1 MLRISPVVRISLGL
15 VLLTVCI
22 LLTGDM
28 LGLTPGRTQAVLDA
42 RKKFCETI
50 AIQFALAAQK
60 NDLKTIRT
68 SLEVIV
74 ERNEDVMS
82 AALRNVDGRIL
93 AEAGNHEGQ
102 WQLAAGE
109 NSSPTHAQ
117 VPIYRGSERW
127 GTVEVRFTPV
137 SAGGLEGF
145 LASPLVRLLGFTAL
159 AGFISFLFFMRR
171 TLRHLDPSAVVP
183 GRVKAALDVLAE
195 GVVLLD
201 EKERIVLANAAFCA
215 KVEQGPEAL
224 LGRTLSALGWLE
236 PHYGGE
242 PRVLPWLRAMSHGET
257 QTGTALGYASRKE
270 GNLTF
275 MVSGAPI
282 LDGEGELRGALATFD
297 DVTELEVTN
306 RQLRDT
312 VHNLKESRDKVAKQA
327 DELQF
332 LASRDPLTGLLNRRS
347 FFDRAVSAFEDAA
360 REGKQISCIMA
371 DIDFFKKINDNFGH
385 SVGDQTIQMFSRVLQ
400 STLRG
405 SDLICRYGG
414 EEFVVLLQ
422 GNDLDQAADAAE
434 RVRYAVEN
442 CDGLTASMTGSFGV
456 SSLALEPSDLADLIE
471 QADRALYRSKES
483 GRNKVTRFDETPEYG
498 DL

>member
-1 MLRISPVVRISLGL
+1 MRISPVVRISLGL

-22 LLTGDM
+22 LLTGDL
-28 LGLTPGRTQAVLDA
+28 LGLTPGREQAVLES
-42 RKKFCETI
+42 RKKFCETL
-50 AIQFALAAQK
+50 AVQFALAAQK

-68 SLEVIV
+68 ALDVIV
-74 ERNEDVMS
+74 ERNDDVLS
-82 AALRNVDGRIL
+82 AGLRSGDGRLL
-93 AEAGNHEGQ
+93 AESGEHSGQ
-102 WQLAAGE
+102 WELEAQE
-109 NSSPTHAQ
+109 KSTPTHAQ
-117 VPIYRGSERW
+117 VPIFRGDDRW

-137 SAGGLEGF
+137 SPGGLTG
-145 LASPLVRLLGFTAL
+145 LWQSPLVRLLGFTVL
-159 AGFISFLFFMRR
+159 AGFVSFLLFMRR

-183 GRVKAALDVLAE
+183 ARVKAALDVLAE

-201 EKERIVLANAAFCA
+201 EKERIVLANAAFCE
-215 KVEQGPEAL
+215 KLGQQPEAL
-224 LGRTLSALGWLE
+224 LGRTLSTLGWEE

-242 PRVLPWLRAMSHGET
+242 PRVMPWLRAMSHGET
-257 QTGTALGYASRKE
+257 QTGTSIGYHSPKD
-270 GNLTF
+270 GKLTF
-275 MVSGAPI
+275 MVSGSPI
-282 LDGEGELRGALATFD
+282 LDGHGELRGALATFD

-312 VHNLKESRDKVAKQA
+312 VSNLKESRDQVARQA

-347 FFDRAVSAFEDAA
+347 FFDRAVGAFETALQD
-360 REGKQISCIMA
+360 GKAISCIMA

-385 SVGDQTIQMFSRVLQ
+385 AVGDQTIQMFARVLQ

-422 GNDLDQAADAAE
+422 GNDIDQAAEAAE
-434 RVRYAVEN
+434 RVRHAVEH
-442 CDGLTASMTGSFGV
+442 CDGVTASMTGSFGV
-456 SSLALEPSDLADLIE
+456 SAISLEPSDLADLIE
-471 QADRALYRSKES
+471 QADRALYRSKEN
-483 GRNKVTRFDETPEYG
+483 GRNRVTRFDETPEYG

>member
-282 LDGEGELRGALATFD
+282 LDGEGELRGALAPFD

-306 RQLRDT
+306 RQL
-312 VHNLKESRDKVAKQA
+312 
-327 DELQF
+327 